1 MYMEEKIDNLINK
14 QNQLIE
20 IVQLFLPN
28 IESEKGVIHFLE
40 ITKNTFN
47 NYINNG
53 VFIEGIHYIKENNKR
68 VFIPTE
74 IIKLKKIGVKG
85 KRHSKTKQDTLDFL
99 NKKLGIMPCVGISHK
114 KEL

>member
-1 MYMEEKIDNLINK
+1 MYMEEKIDNLISK
-14 QNQLIE
+14 QEQLIE
-20 IVQLFLPN
+20 MVQLFLPN

-53 VFIEGIHYIKENNKR
+53 VFVEGIHYIKKNNKR

-74 IIKLKKIGVKG
+74 VINSTFA
-85 KRHSKTKQDTLDFL
+85 HKT
-99 NKKLGIMPCVGISHK
+99 
-114 KEL
+114 

>member
-20 IVQLFLPN
+20 MVQLFLPN

-53 VFIEGIHYIKENNKR
+53 VFVEGIHYTKINNKNI
-68 VFIPTE
+68 FIPTE
-74 IIKLKKIGVKG
+74 II
-85 KRHSKTKQDTLDFL
+85 S
-99 NKKLGIMPCVGISHK
+99 
-114 KEL
+114 